1 MQKAPKPQL
10 PTSELSLS
18 KIRGGDGMRRLSAEG
33 AMEGVD
39 LLKQPRLEE
48 KPGSHSLF
56 CNARL
61 VLFCLYCRGIKCLMD
76 EA

>member
-1 MQKAPKPQL
+1 
-10 PTSELSLS
+10 
-18 KIRGGDGMRRLSAEG
+18 MRRLSAEG